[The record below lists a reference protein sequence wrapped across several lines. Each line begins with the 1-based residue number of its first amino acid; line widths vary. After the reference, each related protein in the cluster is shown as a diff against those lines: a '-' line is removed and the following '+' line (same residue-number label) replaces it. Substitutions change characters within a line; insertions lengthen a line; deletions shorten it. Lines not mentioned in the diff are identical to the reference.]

1 MGLGI
6 ILRHILQAG
15 SKSLYLLG
23 QERGHSTA
31 ELFETSPACWES
43 IPLWARRAKFSCV
56 LQAGSVPRAQDLPSP
71 IPQLWTS
78 QNLPHL
84 GKFRVQI
91 LNKAQNRG
99 RREEQS
105 CCHLSLSLPGM
116 LCLILQEISWSP
128 FLPTQPPNVIPPL
141 FSFDRRK
148 FGWVFT
154 SADFFFFCSF
164 FLFCLNSF

>member
-6 ILRHILQAG
+6 ILRHILQVW
-15 SKSLYLLG
+15 SKSLYLIG

-56 LQAGSVPRAQDLPSP
+56 LQAGSVPQAQDLLSP

-84 GKFRVQI
+84 GKSRVQI
-91 LNKAQNRG
+91 LNKPQNGEEGAEPREG
-99 RREEQS
+99 SREEQS
-105 CCHLSLSLPGM
+105 CCPLSLSLPGM
-116 LCLILQEISWSP
+116 FILQKISWSP
-128 FLPTQPPNVIPPL
+128 FLNNPHSLQVL
-141 FSFDRRK
+141 FLLYFH
-148 FGWVFT
+148 
-154 SADFFFFCSF
+154 
-164 FLFCLNSF
+164 